1 MPKLTYKKK
10 DYYFYK
16 WWSEI
21 YKEQMDLYEK
31 FSKSQLTART
41 TDRDFQEWNILHA
54 YYFGLCDGRNGYV
67 KDQNNSIKI

>member
-1 MPKLTYKKK
+1 MPTLTYKKN

-31 FSKSQLTART
+31 FSKPNMTAQT
-41 TDRDFQEWNILHA
+41 TDRDYQEWNILHA
-54 YYFGLCDGRNGYV
+54 YYFGLCDGRKRVCEGPR
-67 KDQNNSIKI
+67 